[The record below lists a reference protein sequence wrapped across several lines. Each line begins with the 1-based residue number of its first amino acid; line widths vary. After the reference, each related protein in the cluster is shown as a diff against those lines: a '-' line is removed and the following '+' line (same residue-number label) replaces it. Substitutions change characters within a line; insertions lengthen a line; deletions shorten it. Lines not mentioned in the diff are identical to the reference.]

1 MTTLYESDVE
11 QLVIEL
17 LKEQG
22 YSYLSPEDQETER
35 QNLSEVVLQG
45 RLKTAIDT
53 LNPTIPE
60 NPKEQAL
67 REVLNLSHQT
77 LIENNK
83 AFHQMLT
90 DGVGVEYQKNG
101 DTVGGKVCLIDFENL
116 HNNNFLVC
124 NQFTVTENNS
134 TRRPD
139 VVIFVNGLPLVVM
152 ELKNPT
158 DENAKVQ
165 KSVYATAKLQRIYF
179 KFI

>member
-1 MTTLYESDVE
+1 M
-11 QLVIEL
+11 
-17 LKEQG
+17 
-22 YSYLSPEDQETER
+22 
-35 QNLSEVVLQG
+35 VLQG

-67 REVLNLSHQT
+67 REVLNLPHQT
-77 LIENNK
+77 LIENNE

-165 KSVYATAKLQRIYF
+165 KAFLQLQNYKESISSLFDYNGVLVASDGLDAEMGSLTAG
-179 KFI
+179 

>member
-35 QNLSEVVLQG
+35 QNLSEVVLRG

-67 REVLNLSHQT
+67 REVLNLRNQT
-77 LIENNK
+77 NNPR
-83 AFHQMLT
+83 
-90 DGVGVEYQKNG
+90 ERR
-101 DTVGGKVCLIDFENL
+101 
-116 HNNNFLVC
+116 HNPLA
-124 NQFTVTENNS
+124 NQV
-134 TRRPD
+134 
-139 VVIFVNGLPLVVM
+139 
-152 ELKNPT
+152 
-158 DENAKVQ
+158 
-165 KSVYATAKLQRIYF
+165 
-179 KFI
+179 